1 MKSTFDAIII
11 TPQAIKIVEDISFF
25 RAEDK
30 SGSFGILP
38 RHTSFLTVLESAI
51 AIAVIDNKEHYYA
64 LNGGVL
70 SFKNNHLK
78 ITTPEFVQSDDLNR
92 LLDSVKYSFKVQE
105 EKEHLFRDNIE
116 NLQKVFIKK
125 LIEME
130 KDIG

>member
-1 MKSTFDAIII
+1 MKSTFDAIFI
-11 TPQAIKIVEDISFF
+11 TPKAIKIVENISFF

-38 RHTSFLTVLESAI
+38 RHTALLTVLESAI

-64 LNGGVL
+64 FNGGVL

-78 ITTPEFVQSDDLNR
+78 ITTQEFVQSDDLNR
-92 LLDSVKYSFKVQE
+92 LLDSIKYSFKVQE
-105 EKEHLFRDNIE
+105 EKERLFRDNIE
-116 NLQKVFIKK
+116 NLQNAFIKK

-130 KDIG
+130 SNIG